1 MSCAGSGPSALARTG
16 PRGPAFR
23 ADDGPMLALQKNGAR
38 SRCRGWV
45 VGRTSGP
52 WKN

>member
-23 ADDGPMLALQKNGAR
+23 ADDGLMLALGGGADI
-38 SRCRGWV
+38 GAL
-45 VGRTSGP
+45 
-52 WKN
+52 KE

>member
-23 ADDGPMLALQKNGAR
+23 ADDGPMLALQKEGCTFPVSRLGRGADI
-38 SRCRGWV
+38 GAL
-45 VGRTSGP
+45 
-52 WKN
+52 KE